1 MSGLREI
8 DYQFK
13 QAING
18 TGHFFLIDEPSI
30 VDEMSGFTIFYRG
43 FCDSVPGVFAEFETS
58 NISEETLLECL
69 NTKLVS
75 LSLQTQSPDSGF
87 DSLYQLMDRH
97 NQGLISIKAGR
108 NLEIETVELLAGLLD
123 YARQN
128 KLAWKV
134 FLVADTLNMDDM
146 ALAQFGVDQSIPD
159 ESIHLDVV
167 AINKPVRNKK
177 QSASAYRKSRSK
189 NFLPSKLQYQLK
201 SSLLTRST
209 KILAAAVVLI
219 VIGAVS
225 VNGL

>member
-58 NISEETLLECL
+58 NFSEETLLECL

-75 LSLQTQSPDSGF
+75 ASSESGY
-87 DSLYQLMDRH
+87 DSLYELMDRH

-159 ESIHLDVV
+159 ESIHLDAV